1 MEILFD
7 NKTMILRTDEHTA
20 LLVSDIHLGFHG
32 ELSKL
37 TGASFPPQ
45 HPSMLDGLKI
55 LVEKHDVTSI
65 YVIGDVKHTI
75 SADSPFNW
83 REIPEFMTSVSS
95 LANTTIIPGNHDGD
109 LEALL
114 PRTIKIAD
122 VHGVVIGKNDE
133 SVGIVHG
140 HAWPA
145 VDVLDT
151 KMMVIGHN
159 HPTVRRVKTV
169 SVPDIGRPKRIRSAE
184 VIHVILRSILDKNC
198 VRRRLGILEDE
209 HDELGILV
217 TLPSFNPLIT
227 GIHVNRP
234 GSSLLGPIFENQC
247 ADLPSTEVYSPE
259 GILLGSVESL
269 RERFDEMVK

>member
-159 HPTVRRVKTV
+159 
-169 SVPDIGRPKRIRSAE
+169 
-184 VIHVILRSILDKNC
+184 
-198 VRRRLGILEDE
+198 
-209 HDELGILV
+209 
-217 TLPSFNPLIT
+217 
-227 GIHVNRP
+227 
-234 GSSLLGPIFENQC
+234 
-247 ADLPSTEVYSPE
+247 
-259 GILLGSVESL
+259 
-269 RERFDEMVK
+269 M